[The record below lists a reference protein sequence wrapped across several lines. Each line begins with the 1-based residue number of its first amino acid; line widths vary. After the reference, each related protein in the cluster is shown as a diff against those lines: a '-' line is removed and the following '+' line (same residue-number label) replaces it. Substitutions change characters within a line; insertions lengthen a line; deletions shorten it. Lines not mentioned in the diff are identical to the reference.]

1 MMDGTKIKRN
11 HIEGESDVHWGV
23 IIRCGVWL
31 FGILAA
37 VAATLFSAG
46 LIRVFAMSAKL
57 DVIEARQIAVLDR
70 LKTVEIAISAEDYVT
85 RGEINSWLQSDARQI
100 SIRAMSKETVTP
112 EDIYREIQRM
122 RYSAPPATKVP

>member
-1 MMDGTKIKRN
+1 MGGTKIRQN
-11 HIEGESDVHWGV
+11 HIEGESDVTWGLAV
-23 IIRCGVWL
+23 KGAAWV
-31 FGILAA
+31 FGLMA
-37 VAATLFSAG
+37 VVMATLFSAG

-85 RGEINSWLQSDARQI
+85 RGEINSWLQSDARQN